1 MSAEVLAAAAGSTLS
16 WAALSDVCARRIPN
30 HTVVALA
37 ALALPWHL
45 ATGTPPGTLGLTAL
59 LAALAFA
66 GAAVLWRRGLV
77 GGGDVKFLAATLLV
91 ARPGQVPEVLLTVA
105 LAGGL
110 LAAAVLARRT
120 LAAHPFVLLA
130 ASHPRLPAAV
140 ARALTG
146 CSENS
151 ASVPYGVAIAAG
163 GFVALAGGLSAA

>member
-1 MSAEVLAAAAGSTLS
+1 METWLLGAMAIILTSIILCDLRS
-16 WAALSDVCARRIPN
+16 RRIPN
-30 HTVVALA
+30 HAVLALA

-45 ATGTPPGTLGLTAL
+45 ATGTPPGTLGVTVL

-66 GAAVLWRRGLV
+66 LAVVLWRRGLV
-77 GGGDVKFLAATLLV
+77 GGGDVKFLAATLLL
-91 ARPGQVPEVLLTVA
+91 ARPGQVPEVLLVTA

-110 LAAAVLARRT
+110 LAAVVLARRT

-146 CSENS
+146 CSEKS